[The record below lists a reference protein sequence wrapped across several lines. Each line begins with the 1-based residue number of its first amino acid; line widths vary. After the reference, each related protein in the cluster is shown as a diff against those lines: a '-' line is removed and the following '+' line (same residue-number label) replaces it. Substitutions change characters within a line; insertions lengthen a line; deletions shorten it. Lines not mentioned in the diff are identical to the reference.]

1 MILVAGRSQ
10 SGARDD
16 PDLASVPSEP
26 GPEPGIAALPETN
39 RPNAWADMSDDV
51 YFEGDPEHDS
61 ARRHL
66 ERVLKGGAP
75 RRRWPWIAAIAAGGG
90 AWVLWRALGRR
101 PGAADTRATPPGEEG

>member
-1 MILVAGRSQ
+1 MDKRTGTYNPCLLAGVR
-10 SGARDD
+10 R
-16 PDLASVPSEP
+16 
-26 GPEPGIAALPETN
+26 PETN
-39 RPNAWADMSDDV
+39 RPNAWVDMSDDV

-90 AWVLWRALGRR
+90 AWVLWRALHGRR
-101 PGAADTRATPPGEEG
+101 PGVADTRATAPGEKG